1 MRHRKAGVKLNMTSS
16 HKQAMFRN
24 MVTSLFKHDRI
35 RTTDAKAKEL
45 RRWADHMVTL
55 AKRGDLHARRQ
66 AMSIIREKDV
76 VHKLFAEAAER
87 FGSVSGGYTRVVKLG
102 RRPGD
107 AAPVTLIELVSSES
121 RDKKKKPAKKAKR
134 AAPKKAA
141 AKVAAAEKAV
151 EKEAAQETVDGQVP
165 AAAEAEADEADGN
178 AAGSAEADEV
188 KAAPEEAPEAAE
200 ETAET
205 ETAEPEAA
213 AEAAAEEK
221 QAVDAQPP
229 EVASDAAAPEDKQA
243 EDPKDKNA

>member
-35 RTTDAKAKEL
+35 RTTEAKAKEL

-87 FGSVSGGYTRVVKLG
+87 FGSVSGGYTRVIKLG

-107 AAPVTLIELVSSES
+107 AAPVSLIELVTPES
-121 RDKKKKPAKKAKR
+121 RDKKKKPAKKAKP
-134 AAPKKAA
+134 AAPKKVDE
-141 AKVAAAEKAV
+141 KVKAEEKDV
-151 EKEAAQETVDGQVP
+151 KKEAAQEAVEKHAPAAEVEAEETVDS
-165 AAAEAEADEADGN
+165 AADT
-178 AAGSAEADEV
+178 AEADEV
-188 KAAPEEAPEAAE
+188 KAVTEENPEAAE
-200 ETAET
+200 ESAEK
-205 ETAEPEAA
+205 EASESEAAPEEAGEEKKAAEAQPEEAAPDAAEPEDKE
-213 AEAAAEEK
+213 AEK
-221 QAVDAQPP
+221 
-229 EVASDAAAPEDKQA
+229 
-243 EDPKDKNA
+243 PKDRTS